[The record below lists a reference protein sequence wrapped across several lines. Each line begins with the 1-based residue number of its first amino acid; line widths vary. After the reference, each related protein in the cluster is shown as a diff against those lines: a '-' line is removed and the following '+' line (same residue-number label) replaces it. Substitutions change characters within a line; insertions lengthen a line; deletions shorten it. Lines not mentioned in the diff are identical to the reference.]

1 MLKRKFNEID
11 NLNIQIKDISDLI
24 KISQTN
30 NSKYNLNLKLLEK
43 ILPDL
48 QQLNEMIGMKKIK
61 NTLFLQI
68 IYYLQDLHKRD
79 TDCYLHSCIY
89 GSCGSGKTSLGYI
102 VGNIYSKL
110 GILSREVVKIAYRD
124 DFVSKYS
131 GQTAEKTKKLLES

>member
-1 MLKRKFNEID
+1 
-11 NLNIQIKDISDLI
+11 
-24 KISQTN
+24 
-30 NSKYNLNLKLLEK
+30 LNLKLLEK

-48 QQLNEMIGMKKIK
+48 QQLNEMVGMKKIK

-79 TDCYLHSCIY
+79 TDYYLHSCIY

-102 VGNIYSKL
+102 LGNIYSKL
-110 GILSREVVKIAYRD
+110 GILSQEIVKIAHIH

-131 GQTAEKTKKLLES
+131 GQTAEKTKNY